1 MEQKME
7 PNELIG
13 KRVAIRWEDLVDPYP
28 QAWGRGWIAKMINR
42 GPFFKGTINK
52 VSTHYI
58 FNRFI
63 KRKEPI
69 YFVDYD
75 FCTNRIKLL
84 KTERAGFNLI
94 SESTI
99 RLIELCGGIERAR
112 DYLKLRLEV
121 SCIGR
126 VECEFLSTT
135 AELKAAVEEWDKFYG

>member
-1 MEQKME
+1 ME

-28 QAWGRGWIAKMINR
+28 QAWGRGFIAKMINR
-42 GPFFKGTINK
+42 GPFFKSTVNK

-69 YFVDYD
+69 YFVDHD

-84 KTERAGFNLI
+84 KTERAGFNFI

-99 RLIELCGGIERAR
+99 QRIELYGGIDKVR
-112 DYLKLRLEV
+112 DFLELR
-121 SCIGR
+121 
-126 VECEFLSTT
+126 CEGTMNFEFDLAMT
-135 AELKAAVEEWDKFYG
+135 ELKAAVEEWDKFYG